1 MNGNPIEPPS
11 GSEGSSHDPG
21 RESGRESSRE
31 SGPELGPD
39 SGAAFVVPDD
49 ARELARDVE
58 AWRREERWR
67 RRRERVER
75 LSVPIP
81 RRWRAPADQPATQQ
95 VGEPGDGRSRA
106 RRRSPG
112 ATIPI
117 IALMVVAV
125 ALFAATATLVTTR
138 GNPPTRPP
146 VPLRLAA
153 PSAAPGSPGGLLPDA
168 TLTTETGATAARDL
182 RPGVIGIVPAGC
194 DCRNAVDALARRAAT
209 NALPLYLIGA
219 SAQRDDLDKLMAVSP
234 PNVHALIDES
244 GAFDAAY
251 APAGLTVVPVHADG
265 VTAAA
270 IRDFTPQTSLGPV
283 LASLKQA
290 GPP

>member
-11 GSEGSSHDPG
+11 GSEDSSHD
-21 RESGRESSRE
+21 SS
-31 SGPELGPD
+31 
-39 SGAAFVVPDD
+39 AAFIVPND

-75 LSVPIP
+75 LSIPIP
-81 RRWRAPADQPATQQ
+81 RRWRAPVDH
-95 VGEPGDGRSRA
+95 PGDRRSRG
-106 RRRSPG
+106 RRPG
-112 ATIPI
+112 ATVPI

-125 ALFAATATLVTTR
+125 ALFAATATLVSTR
-138 GNPPTRPP
+138 GNPPIRPA

-153 PSAAPGSPGGLLPDA
+153 PAAAPGTAGGLLPDA
-168 TLTTETGATAARDL
+168 TLTTNTGTTAARDL
-182 RPGVIGIVPAGC
+182 RPGVIGIVTQGC
-194 DCRNAVDALARRAAT
+194 ECRDAVDSLARRAAT
-209 NALPLYLIGA
+209 NALALYLIGA
-219 SAQRDDLDKLMAVSP
+219 TNQRDDLEKLMAVSP
-234 PNVHALIDES
+234 PNVHALIDDS

-251 APAGLTVVPVHADG
+251 APTGLTVVPVHADG

-270 IRDFTPQTSLGPV
+270 IRDFTTRTSLGPV